1 VFERFT
7 DRARRVIVLAQEEA
21 RLLRHNYVG
30 TEHFL
35 LGLVREGSDPG
46 VKALAASGVSLE
58 TVRAE
63 VVEIIG
69 PAESPPGEPLPF
81 TPRAKK
87 VLELS
92 LREARDV
99 GDTSIDTRHILSAL
113 VREGDGV
120 AVHVLVKLGVDVSR
134 LRVSGP
140 IDEPDTEIDVDV
152 ATTSDPDGP
161 PRCPRCGADLTEHA
175 VYRATD
181 DGIALVF
188 CGRCHSTIG
197 TVATS
202 VPA

>member
-1 VFERFT
+1 MFERFT
-7 DRARRVIVLAQEEA
+7 DGARRVIVLAQEEA
-21 RLLRHNYVG
+21 RLLRHAYVG

-35 LGLVREGSDPG
+35 LGLMREGSDPG
-46 VKALAASGVSLE
+46 VKAVEASGISLE

-69 PAESPPGEPLPF
+69 PAESSAGEALPF

-99 GDTSIDTRHILSAL
+99 GDGSIDTRHILSAL
-113 VREGDGV
+113 IREGDGV
-120 AVHVLVKLGVDVSR
+120 AVQVLVKLGVDVSR

-140 IDEPDTEIDVDV
+140 IDEPVTDVDV
-152 ATTSDPDGP
+152 DVTTTPDPDGP

-181 DGIALVF
+181 DAIALVF
-188 CGRCHSTIG
+188 CGRCHCTIG